1 MSNEKFSTVVKGG
14 LVVSPEGVS
23 KADVGIKGE
32 KVAKVGLDLSTE
44 GAKVIDA
51 SGKYVLPGVLDVH
64 THPVYTDDLGG
75 MSVTA
80 AFGGVTTLIHY
91 GYVKPGQKVIPTLE
105 WFRDEGLGKSL
116 LDFSL
121 HGGLFDVAN
130 QLEDVPK
137 AIKMG
142 ITSFKVFMT
151 YAKIKWMTDDYW
163 MTALMD
169 VMAHEHGLSMV
180 HAENGLA
187 TDYLED
193 KYNREGRSPVDTFTE
208 VRPDLLEAEAFN
220 RAMLVAQVMG
230 SALYVVHNSA
240 AACLEPMRRAQQN
253 GWKVWGETCP
263 QYLTLTKETTRKF
276 KAQAKIGPPLRT
288 VEDNEALWK
297 GLADG
302 TLCTVASD
310 SAPKAKNIDD
320 DFIAAPYGA
329 PSIETMLR
337 MVYHEGVNKGRITL
351 PRLVDVLCETPAKIF
366 GLYPKKGCLK
376 NGADADLILFDPACK
391 ETITASNLHSGSG
404 YTLYE
409 GREVMGATTLVMQR
423 GSVIIEDGKLI
434 GKPGHAQ
441 FIPTNT
447 SHLYE

>member
-1 MSNEKFSTVVKGG
+1 MFMDKLTVVVKGG
-14 LVVSPEGVS
+14 LVVSPQGITR
-23 KADVGIKGE
+23 ADVGIQEE
-32 KVAKVGLDLSTE
+32 KIAQVSPDIKAD
-44 GAKVIDA
+44 GARIIDA
-51 SGKYVLPGVLDVH
+51 TGKYVLPGALDVH

-80 AFGGVTTLIHY
+80 AYGGITTMIHY

-105 WFRDEGLGKSL
+105 WFRDEGLSKSL

-137 AIKMG
+137 AFKMG
-142 ITSFKVFMT
+142 VTSFKVFMT
-151 YAKIKWMTDDYW
+151 YAKLKWMTDDYW

-169 VMAHEHGLSMV
+169 VVAHEGGLSMV

-193 KYNREGRSPVDTFTE
+193 KFNREGRSPVDTFTD
-208 VRPDLLEAEAFN
+208 VRPALLEAEAFN
-220 RAMLVAQVMG
+220 RAMMVAQVMG

-240 AACLEPMRRAQQN
+240 AACLEPLRRAQHN

-263 QYLTLTKETTRKF
+263 QYLTLTKETTQKL

-288 VEDNEALWK
+288 TEDNEALWQ

-302 TLCTVASD
+302 TLVTIASD
-310 SAPKAKNIDD
+310 SAPKSKNIDD
-320 DFIAAPYGA
+320 DFFAAPYGA

-337 MVYHEGVNKGRITL
+337 MIYHEGVNKGRITL
-351 PRLVDVLCETPAKIF
+351 PKLVEVLCENPAKIF
-366 GLYPKKGCLK
+366 GLYPRKGCLK
-376 NGADADLILFDPACK
+376 NGSDADLILIDPSRK
-391 ETITASNLHSGSG
+391 EIISASNLHSGSG

-409 GREVMGATTLVMQR
+409 GREVMGVTTLVMQR
-423 GSVIIEDGKLI
+423 GSVVLEDGKLI
-434 GKPGHAQ
+434 GKAGHAQ
-441 FIPTNT
+441 FMPTDT
-447 SHLYE
+447 SHLYD